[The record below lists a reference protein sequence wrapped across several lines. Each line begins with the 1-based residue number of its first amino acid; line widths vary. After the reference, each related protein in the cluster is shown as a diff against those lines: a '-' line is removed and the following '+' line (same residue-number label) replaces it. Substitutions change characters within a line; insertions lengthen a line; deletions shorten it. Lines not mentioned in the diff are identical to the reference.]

1 MKFNKKRAFLA
12 LIVILLDIALLEGI
26 LGLSALASPRVN
38 ELLASPWTAGRVL
51 PTVPDERLGHRPN
64 PAKPGNDRKGFRN
77 PEVPEKADII
87 ALGDSQTY
95 GTGVEPNEAWPR
107 QLESLT
113 DKKVYSMAYGGYGP
127 AHSLILMDE
136 ALALQPSVVIEAF
149 YSGNDLFDSFNV
161 VYNKGQLPHLKSS
174 DSQVQEKV
182 REAEHAEPIGRRVSQ
197 MFQMGATPGAR
208 DGLSLRRLVS
218 DYSRIYGV
226 VRRVLYET
234 TRQADNASEAIRDNW
249 KLAKAFAESHPAY
262 CQVFEDGRFKTV
274 FTSEYRLSAL
284 DLEDPRIAEGL
295 QIALRAI
302 RAMHELAAA
311 RNIRFLVVLIPTKE
325 TVFHELW
332 QTPSASYRKLT
343 ENEERFRKITREF
356 FERAGI
362 EHLDSLPALQ
372 EQLAAGIQPFFV
384 SHDGHLNERGQQA
397 IAKLVAAHLKSR
409 KTLPAEL
416 REGAATRRHSDR

>member
-12 LIVILLDIALLEGI
+12 LIVILLDIAILEGI
-26 LGLSALASPRVN
+26 LGLLALASPKVN
-38 ELLASPWTAGRVL
+38 ELLASPWTTGRVL
-51 PTVPDERLGHRPN
+51 ATVPDARLGHRPN
-64 PAKPGNDRKGFRN
+64 PDKPGHDRKGFRN
-77 PEVPEKADII
+77 PEVPAKADII

-95 GTGVEPNEAWPR
+95 GTGVQPDEAWPR

-113 DKKVYSMAYGGYGP
+113 DRKVYNMAYGGYGP

-136 ALALQPSVVIEAF
+136 ALALRPAVVIEAF

-161 VYNKGQLPHLKSS
+161 VYNKGQLPHLKSP
-174 DSQVQEKV
+174 DSRVQEKV
-182 REAEHAEPIGRRVSQ
+182 REAEHTEPIARRVSQ
-197 MFQMGATPGAR
+197 MYRMGGTLGAG
-208 DGLSLRRLVS
+208 DDLSLWRLAL

-226 VRRVLYET
+226 VRRARYET
-234 TRQADNASEAIRDNW
+234 TRHADNAGEAARNNW
-249 KLAKAFAESHPAY
+249 ELAKAFAESHPAY

-284 DLEDPRIAEGL
+284 DLQDPRIAEGL
-295 QIALRAI
+295 QISLSAI

-311 RNIRFLVVLIPTKE
+311 RNIRFLIVVIPTKE

-332 QTPSASYRKLT
+332 QTPSASYRKLI
-343 ENEERFRKITREF
+343 ENEEHFRKITREF

-384 SHDGHLNERGQQA
+384 SQDGHLNERGQQA

-409 KTLPAEL
+409 KTSPAEL
-416 REGAATRRHSDR
+416 REGAAARDLPN